1 MATSP
6 HSPGD
11 ASTQEHCQ
19 GGDGT
24 EARASLVLDVA
35 EWLGSVT
42 EAARVACSI
51 VRTTLPEAES
61 VEIKRT
67 DGGAVRAY
75 LAWRWQPHGG
85 RMLLLRCW
93 LCQKPRR
100 ALYGFRVGND
110 GRYYKAVRADWECRT
125 CAMLRYSS
133 EGSALLIRGG
143 MLSRILGRPFP
154 DVSSP
159 RPEPWLPY
167 VFTSFEQAME
177 AVG

>member
-1 MATSP
+1 
-6 HSPGD
+6 
-11 ASTQEHCQ
+11 
-19 GGDGT
+19 
-24 EARASLVLDVA
+24 
-35 EWLGSVT
+35 
-42 EAARVACSI
+42 
-51 VRTTLPEAES
+51 
-61 VEIKRT
+61 
-67 DGGAVRAY
+67 
-75 LAWRWQPHGG
+75 
-85 RMLLLRCW
+85 MLLLRCW

-100 ALYGFRVGND
+100 ALYGFKIGND
-110 GRYYKAVRADWECRT
+110 GWYYKAVRADWECRT
-125 CAMLRYSS
+125 CAMLCYSS